1 MIKWQ
6 DISAFVERGV
16 EIWPDISASAEKG
29 DRMWLEISAF
39 VEKDDTRMAKYVSV
53 GGEG

>member
-29 DRMWLEISAF
+29 DRNVARNISIC
-39 VEKDDTRMAKYVSV
+39 
-53 GGEG
+53 GEG